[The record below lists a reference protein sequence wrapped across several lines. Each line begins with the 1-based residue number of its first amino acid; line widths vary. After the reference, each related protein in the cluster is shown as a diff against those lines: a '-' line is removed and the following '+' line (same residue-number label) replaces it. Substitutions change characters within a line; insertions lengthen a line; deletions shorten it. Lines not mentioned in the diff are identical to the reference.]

1 MRCREGLA
9 LAAVAAALALAACSE
24 DGTVLLASGDDAGT
38 ALPPGRVTDA
48 GNPSGQD
55 ARDPARDA
63 GPDGPGLPG
72 SSTLQGLVVSTGA
85 LRPAFAPDVT
95 SYDITSIDGLY
106 PFEVTATAANPEARV
121 SVHGEPATSGSPT
134 TVTLQPGED
143 LDVTVEPSEG
153 GAPRT
158 YRVSYVP
165 HDLPGWTVSAAAGG
179 GGGTAG
185 TGPVLL
191 SLLSTGVKTG
201 KYVLMVDRAG
211 RLLYYRSYPGTD
223 PELTVENFQQVTLP
237 DGTIEYAYNVGK
249 VGAGGWTLGVDHV
262 LDRQFHDLADF
273 QLLPYA
279 AHGVLPAEGHE
290 FLLLGHD
297 HYIAMSYV
305 RRTVDLSGLDPSW
318 SSQAQVMNPVVQ
330 EVEGGKVL
338 LEWDSGQ
345 VPSLYGESVDGDA
358 FGPTGVSDYLHLN
371 SIAIDPSDGNL
382 LLSFR
387 HADCIIKLDRS
398 TGQILWTLGG
408 VADQFG
414 LTSDQVFSH
423 QHHVR
428 PHPDGSI
435 TVFDNGNDLH
445 QTRALR
451 FVLDE
456 ASHTV
461 TSFQVLATRP
471 ASDPQSTFM
480 GSLTALE
487 GAGGGYFLG
496 WGGWA
501 TPQLAPAATEIDGS
515 GNPVW
520 SLQLSEPTFYSY
532 RAVPI
537 DGP

>member
-1 MRCREGLA
+1 LS
-9 LAAVAAALALAACSE
+9 AALVFTACSE
-24 DGTVLLASGDDAGT
+24 DGTLVPRAGGDAGS
-38 ALPPGRVTDA
+38 ALHAGPVADA
-48 GNPSGQD
+48 GASSGQD
-55 ARDPARDA
+55 ARYRAEEAGADA
-63 GPDGPGLPG
+63 PVVPG
-72 SSTLQGLVVSTGA
+72 SSALDDLVVSTGA

-95 SYDITSIDGLY
+95 GYDITSIDGLY
-106 PFEVTATAANPEARV
+106 PFEVTATASDPSSRLT
-121 SVHGEPATSGSPT
+121 VHGALATSGSPT

-143 LDVTVEPSEG
+143 LDVTVEPSGG

-165 HDLPGWTVSAAAGG
+165 RDLPAWTVSAADAG
-179 GGGTAG
+179 AG
-185 TGPVLL
+185 AGPVLL

-201 KYVLMVDRAG
+201 KYLLMVDRAG
-211 RLLYYRSYPGTD
+211 RLLYYRCYPATD
-223 PELTVENFQQVTLP
+223 PELTVENFQQITLP
-237 DGTIEYAYNVGK
+237 DGSIEYAYNVGK

-262 LDRQFHDLADF
+262 LDRQFHDLADY
-273 QLLPYA
+273 QLVPHA

-290 FLLLGHD
+290 FLLLGHG

-305 RRTVDLSGLDPSW
+305 RRTVDLSQLDSAW

-330 EVEGGKVL
+330 EVQGGNVL
-338 LEWDSGQ
+338 LEWDSAD
-345 VPSLYGESVDGDA
+345 VPSLYGESVDGND
-358 FGPTGVSDYLHLN
+358 FGPTEVSDYLHLN

-408 VADQFG
+408 VGDQFR

-461 TSFQVLATRP
+461 TSFQVLTTRP

-480 GSLTALE
+480 GSITARE
-487 GAGGGYFLG
+487 GPDGGYFIG

-515 GNPVW
+515 GNAVW

-532 RAVPI
+532 RAIPVE
-537 DGP
+537 GP